1 MTEDHLELLRSKGY
15 KLTPQ
20 RRAVLDAFHECDPSP
35 TAQQLLAAVRKKH
48 SNVSLD
54 TIYRNLALLSNLG
67 IIHEIYRA
75 AGNVY
80 EIIEPGHHHHHL
92 VCTECGKTE
101 CIDICPM
108 QEAYTKE
115 AEKRGFLITGHI
127 FEFYGICQECRE
139 KKGL

>member
-1 MTEDHLELLRSKGY
+1 MTENHLALLRSKGY

-20 RRAVLDAFHECDPSP
+20 RRAVLDAVLECEPFP
-35 TAQQLLAAVRKKH
+35 TAQQLLAAVHKKH
-48 SNVSLD
+48 ANVSLD

-67 IIHEIYRA
+67 IIHEIHRA

-80 EIIEPGHHHHHL
+80 EISKPGHHHHHL

-108 QEAYTKE
+108 QESYIEE
-115 AEKRGFLITGHI
+115 AEKKGFLVTGHI
-127 FEFYGICQECRE
+127 FEFYGICQECRQ
-139 KKGL
+139 KDDS

>member
-1 MTEDHLELLRSKGY
+1 M
-15 KLTPQ
+15 
-20 RRAVLDAFHECDPSP
+20 RR
-35 TAQQLLAAVRKKH
+35 KH

-67 IIHEIYRA
+67 VIHEIYRA

-139 KKGL
+139 KNGL

>member
-1 MTEDHLELLRSKGY
+1 MTENHLALLRSKGY

-20 RRAVLDAFHECDPSP
+20 RRAVLDAFLECKPFP
-35 TAQQLLAAVRKKH
+35 TAQQLLAAVHKKH
-48 SNVSLD
+48 ANVSLD

-67 IIHEIYRA
+67 IIHEIHRA

-80 EIIEPGHHHHHL
+80 EISKPGHHHHHL

-108 QEAYTKE
+108 QESYIEE
-115 AEKRGFLITGHI
+115 AEKKGFLVTGHI
-127 FEFYGICQECRE
+127 FEFYGICQECRQ
-139 KKGL
+139 KDDS